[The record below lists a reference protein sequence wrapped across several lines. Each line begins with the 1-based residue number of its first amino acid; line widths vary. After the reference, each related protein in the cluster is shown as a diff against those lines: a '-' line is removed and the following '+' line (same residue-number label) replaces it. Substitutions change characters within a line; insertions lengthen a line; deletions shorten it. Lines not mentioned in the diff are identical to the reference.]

1 MVRDRALSGH
11 FQLPVV
17 CIYIKLSQKEI
28 AKTVPV
34 SDCCNVDLDAEGKV
48 GGVEL
53 LFISRYIDDFRLW
66 LELPSAAEYLNKSEI
81 TLRRWVKDGNVPYY
95 RLGREY
101 LFIKEELDEFI
112 KKHKK
117 A

>member
-1 MVRDRALSGH
+1 M
-11 FQLPVV
+11 
-17 CIYIKLSQKEI
+17 
-28 AKTVPV
+28 
-34 SDCCNVDLDAEGKV
+34 
-48 GGVEL
+48 
-53 LFISRYIDDFRLW
+53 
-66 LELPSAAEYLNKSEI
+66 
-81 TLRRWVKDGNVPYY
+81 PYY

>member
-1 MVRDRALSGH
+1 MRVNFDRSADASYIRLSER
-11 FQLPVV
+11 
-17 CIYIKLSQKEI
+17 EI
-28 AKTVPV
+28 DKTVAV
-34 SDCCNVDLDAEGKV
+34 SDYCNVDLDREGKV
-48 GGVEL
+48 IGIEL
-53 LFISRYIDDFRLW
+53 LLITQYMDDFKLW

-81 TLRRWVKDGNVPYY
+81 TLRRWVKDGGVPYY
-95 RLGREY
+95 KLGREY

>member
-1 MVRDRALSGH
+1 MRVAFDRSADAS
-11 FQLPVV
+11 
-17 CIYIKLSQKEI
+17 YIKLSDRKIE
-28 AKTVPV
+28 KTIPV
-34 SDCCNVDLDAEGKV
+34 SDYCNVDLDDEGKV
-48 GGVEL
+48 VGIEL
-53 LFISRYIDDFRLW
+53 LFISQYMDDFKLW
-66 LELPSAAEYLNKSEI
+66 LELASAAEYLDKSEI
-81 TLRRWVKDGNVPYY
+81 TLRRWVKDGGVPYY